1 MPTVWCDNFAAT
13 VFPTYRASGA
23 PSNSLGPKHHGSRSR
38 DRLGSCAQDS
48 KPVSFLGRWKVLTFF
63 CLMCSML
70 DTGTCNELKRHVAGR
85 SNPQDDRRLL
95 LTRGSCFLARI
106 SWHIQYNRPS
116 HISNIY
122 KHIAIITREVW
133 PPIIRRTPRGRHR
146 QTGEICHTFQGRAL
160 KGIHQ
165 PGAKNGLRPHVV
177 SLAWK
182 TPKENDFPL
191 LSITL
196 SIYIYISILTRS
208 NVRFPIGVIGKGI
221 TAK

>member
-1 MPTVWCDNFAAT
+1 MTTLQQLYFLPTELLEHLPTV
-13 VFPTYRASGA
+13 
-23 PSNSLGPKHHGSRSR
+23 
-38 DRLGSCAQDS
+38 
-48 KPVSFLGRWKVLTFF
+48 LGRNTTAAAHV
-63 CLMCSML
+63 
-70 DTGTCNELKRHVAGR
+70 TGWAHVHKIPSLFLFLEGGR
-85 SNPQDDRRLL
+85 SSHFFVWCVPCWILEPAMNWKDMLQEGATPKMIGDCYWL
-95 LTRGSCFLARI
+95 GEAVFLARI

-196 SIYIYISILTRS
+196 SLYIYISILTRS